1 MSDPDYVHQE
11 TQRSTAPVRY
21 ASSLALSTY
30 RLIVIQLQSQT
41 DLDEEFARRLVMEEQ
56 QSQSDWEN
64 QLGYQPRRQNNPQR
78 GGGGPGDGGSGGKD
92 TMSELSEQF
101 NKFTESA
108 SPSLTRCNSAC
119 QGPNWRKYQHPR
131 CNWASSPKVSPFPAW
146 STLIFIDIPKASK
159 KTLSSF
165 MTKVKAKVQE
175 FDSK

>member
-11 TQRSTAPVRY
+11 TQRSTAP
-21 ASSLALSTY
+21 
-30 RLIVIQLQSQT
+30 SQT

-101 NKFTESA
+101 NKFTE
-108 SPSLTRCNSAC
+108 T
-119 QGPNWRKYQHPR
+119 
-131 CNWASSPKVSPFPAW
+131 SSVQLGKFAE
-146 STLIFIDIPKASK
+146 TSK

>member
-108 SPSLTRCNSAC
+108 SPHSL
-119 QGPNWRKYQHPR
+119 
-131 CNWASSPKVSPFPAW
+131 VVI
-146 STLIFIDIPKASK
+146 L
-159 KTLSSF
+159 L
-165 MTKVKAKVQE
+165 AKVLIGVNLSILGAIGQVRR
-175 FDSK
+175 K